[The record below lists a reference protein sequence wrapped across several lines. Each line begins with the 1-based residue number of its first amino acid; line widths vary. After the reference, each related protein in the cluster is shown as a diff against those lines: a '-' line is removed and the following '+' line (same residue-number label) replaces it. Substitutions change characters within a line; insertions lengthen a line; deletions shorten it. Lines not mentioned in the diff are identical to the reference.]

1 MLESIISGIGLGIV
15 LSFATG
21 PVFFALLKTSIE
33 KGFHA
38 GMWLAAGV
46 VLSDV
51 VYVGLAIY
59 GSSFI
64 KFENQYRLP
73 IGIVGSAVLLGIGC
87 FYLFKEV
94 KINYQN
100 STSKKRN
107 TGYFLKGFL
116 MCVFNPSL
124 FLYWVS
130 VTSSIISVRGQLAPK
145 ETALFFGFI
154 LVTQFSMDTLKA
166 YYANKFRYRI
176 KEQTIILLNRVAG
189 TLIVIFALKLIYN
202 LFFPNSTIL

>member
-46 VLSDV
+46 VLSDFL
-51 VYVGLAIY
+51 YVSLAVY

-64 KFENQYRLP
+64 QFESRYRLP
-73 IGIVGSAVLLGIGC
+73 IGIMGSGVLLGIAC
-87 FYLFKEV
+87 YYLFKKV
-94 KINYQN
+94 RINYDN
-100 STSKKRN
+100 TTSAKRN
-107 TGYFLKGFL
+107 TGYFFKGFL
-116 MCVFNPSL
+116 MCIFNPSL
-124 FLYWVS
+124 LLYWAS
-130 VTSSIISVRGQLAPK
+130 VTSSLISVKGSLQTTEIVP
-145 ETALFFGFI
+145 FFGFI
-154 LVTQFSMDTLKA
+154 LITQFSMDTLKA

-176 KEQTIILLNRVAG
+176 KERTIILLNRVAG
-189 TLIVIFALKLIYN
+189 CLILIFALKLIYS
-202 LFFPNSTIL
+202 LVFTGGLI

>member
-46 VLSDV
+46 VLSDL
-51 VYVGLAIY
+51 VYVSLAVY

-64 KFENQYRLP
+64 KFENQYRMP
-73 IGIVGSAVLLGIGC
+73 IGIAGSAVLFGIGC
-87 FYLFKEV
+87 YYLLKKV

-100 STSKKRN
+100 TTSARRN
-107 TGYFLKGFL
+107 TGYFFKGFL
-116 MCVFNPSL
+116 MCIFNPSL
-124 FLYWVS
+124 LLYWIS
-130 VTSSIISVRGQLAPK
+130 VTSSLISVKGKIDADEIIP
-145 ETALFFGFI
+145 FFGFI
-154 LVTQFSMDTLKA
+154 LITQFSMDTLKA
-166 YYANKFRYRI
+166 YYANKFRYHI
-176 KEQTIILLNRVAG
+176 KEKTIILLNRVAG
-189 TLIVIFALKLIYN
+189 GLILIFALKLIWS
-202 LFFPNSTIL
+202 LVFTESLI

>member
-46 VLSDV
+46 VLSDL
-51 VYVGLAIY
+51 VYVSLAIY

-64 KFENQYRLP
+64 KFESQYRLP
-73 IGIVGSAVLLGIGC
+73 IGIAGSAVLFSIGC
-87 FYLFKEV
+87 YYLFKKV
-94 KINYQN
+94 KINYHN
-100 STSKKRN
+100 TTSTRRN
-107 TGYFLKGFL
+107 TGYFFKGFL
-116 MCVFNPSL
+116 MCILNPSL
-124 FLYWVS
+124 LLYWVS
-130 VTSSIISVRGQLAPK
+130 VTSSLISVKGKLEPN
-145 ETALFFGFI
+145 EVVPFFGFI
-154 LVTQFSMDTLKA
+154 LITQFSMDTLKA

-176 KEQTIILLNRVAG
+176 KEKTIILLNRIAG
-189 TLIVIFALKLIYN
+189 GLILIFALKLIWS
-202 LFFPNSTIL
+202 LVIS

>member
-1 MLESIISGIGLGIV
+1 MLESIVSGIGLGIV

-46 VLSDV
+46 VLSDLL
-51 VYVGLAIY
+51 YVGLAIY

-64 KFENQYRLP
+64 QFESHYRLP
-73 IGIVGSAVLLGIGC
+73 IGIAGSTVLIGIGC
-87 FYLFKEV
+87 FYLFKKV

-100 STSKKRN
+100 TTSTRRN
-107 TGYFLKGFL
+107 TGYFFKGFL
-116 MCVFNPSL
+116 MCILNPSL
-124 FLYWVS
+124 LLYWVS
-130 VTSSIISVRGQLAPK
+130 VTSSLISVKGKLDSNEIIP
-145 ETALFFGFI
+145 FFGSI
-154 LVTQFSMDTLKA
+154 LLTQFSMDTLKA

-176 KEQTIILLNRVAG
+176 KEKTIILLNRVAG
-189 TLIVIFALKLIYN
+189 GLILVFALKLI
-202 LFFPNSTIL
+202 LDLVFPR